1 MDAET
6 VASGAAEPR
15 IEGLALMLAAV
26 GELEAEAVTSKRG
39 GRAPHADDVVKRLE
53 RAGVTLERDGV
64 VRAMRVAADE
74 LRLITAVFTTAIDGT
89 QDARSLHLT
98 MAGVRWLRNQVRDPS
113 APDAPRPSRQPA

>member
-26 GELEAEAVTSKRG
+26 GELEAEAVTSK
-39 GRAPHADDVVKRLE
+39 